1 MGPLQKLMDDPDIT
15 EIMIN
20 GPKKIFAEKSGKKI
34 LTDVVFNDEDEL
46 IALVQK
52 VYESRGKRVGADI
65 AYADT
70 CLEDGTR
77 LNVILYPCARF
88 GLTMT
93 IRKFS
98 SSINTLEDL
107 IARGALNRKAADL
120 LTACIKGKIN
130 ILFSGGTG
138 VGKTTLLQ
146 NLSAYF
152 ATEER
157 VITIEDAA
165 ELKIERENWV
175 SLETKAAD
183 IDGKGGVTLRDLV
196 RNALRMTPDRI
207 ILGEVRGAEAI
218 DMIQAMA
225 TGHTGTLAIIHG
237 SSPKDVIGRLETML
251 MMSGFNLPLW
261 EIRKMITSTLNL
273 VVHIERML
281 DGARRITSITE
292 VRGVEQGEIVLNDLF
307 TFQTDKIEDGKIFGE
322 LKSVIRNY
330 PYFFHKFQKMGLL
343 KYNVFATT

>member
-1 MGPLQKLMDDPDIT
+1 MGPLQKLMDDPEIT
-15 EIMIN
+15 EIMVN
-20 GPKKIFAEKSGKKI
+20 GPRKVFVEKSGKKI
-34 LTDVVFNDEDEL
+34 LTDVAFTNEDEL
-46 IALVQK
+46 ITFVQK
-52 VYESRGKRVGADI
+52 VYESRDKRVGGDI
-65 AYADT
+65 VYADT

-88 GLTMT
+88 GLTLT

-120 LTACIKGKIN
+120 LIACIKGKIN

-152 ATEER
+152 AVEER

-183 IDGKGGVTLRDLV
+183 AEGRGGVTLRDLV
-196 RNALRMTPDRI
+196 LNALRMTPNRI

-225 TGHTGTLAIIHG
+225 TGHTGTLSIIHG

-251 MMSGFNLPLW
+251 LMSGLNLPLS

-273 VVHIERML
+273 VVHVERML

-292 VRGVEQGEIVLNDLF
+292 IRGVEQGEIVLNDLF
-307 TFQTDKIEDGKIFGE
+307 TFQADRVEDGKIYGE

-330 PYFFHKFQKMGLL
+330 PNFFHKFQKMGLL
-343 KYNVFATT
+343 TYNVFSTT